1 MTRPSPQ
8 APRFLSSASAIP
20 WPLRGS
26 GRMILCVVFLL
37 TAIPSAPLP
46 AAPADQGRK
55 YAVIAAFLYNFL
67 LYVDW
72 PEEAAGPLRITV
84 LGPNPFGGALAAME
98 EKTVDGRAIE
108 IVVHDTIATLEPC
121 HILFIPGD
129 QDDQLTAVRR
139 ALRDKPVLTVGEST
153 DFTRLGGVARF
164 FPQEDTTRLG
174 VEINQTAAD
183 ACAFKIRAKLM
194 RLASVV
200 SYPLPALDP

>member
-1 MTRPSPQ
+1 
-8 APRFLSSASAIP
+8 
-20 WPLRGS
+20 LRGS
-26 GRMILCVVFLL
+26 GRLVLCLVFLL
-37 TAIPSAPLP
+37 TVIPSRPLP

-72 PEEAAGPLRITV
+72 PEEAADGNGPLRIGV
-84 LGPNPFGGALAAME
+84 LGANPFGGALTAME
-98 EKTVDGRAIE
+98 KKTVAGRAIE
-108 IVVHDTIATLEPC
+108 IAVHDTVATLEPC

-129 QDDQLTAVRR
+129 HDDQLAAARR

-164 FPQEDTTRLG
+164 FPQEDTARLG

-183 ACAFKIRAKLM
+183 ACPVKIRAKLM

-200 SYPLPALDP
+200 SHPLPALDP